1 MASNKQ
7 VPIPGPKGVP
17 FLGNIYD
24 IEPEVPV
31 HSFERMADSY
41 GMDLDLHDRKYLLRI
56 KGLISVFI
64 TLQVQ
69 SFD

>member
-1 MASNKQ
+1 MAETKQ

-31 HSFERMADSY
+31 NSFERMADSY
-41 GMDLDLHDRKYLLRI
+41 GMDLNLHGRECLFRT

-64 TLQVQ
+64 TFQAQ

>member
-1 MASNKQ
+1 MASTKQ

-31 HSFERMADSY
+31 NSFERMADSY
-41 GMDLDLHDRKYLLRI
+41 GMDLDLHDREWVLRT
-56 KGLISVFI
+56 KRLISVFI
-64 TLQVQ
+64 TFQAR

>member
-1 MASNKQ
+1 MASTTQ

-31 HSFERMADSY
+31 NSFERMADSY
-41 GMDLDLHDRKYLLRI
+41 GMDLDHDRESLLRT

-64 TLQVQ
+64 TFQAQ